1 MSEFSLILGIVI
13 IPYLEFLYLFSLCYL
28 PHFFNAFSSSIFLGL
43 IEILKLFKNE
53 RL

>member
-13 IPYLEFLYLFSLCYL
+13 IPYLEFLYLFTLCYL
-28 PHFFNAFSSSIFLGL
+28 PHFFNAFSSSLLGL